1 MMQHNEV
8 NINITKHRIEVAEQD
23 LKSAKLLMNSN
34 DYRGA
39 NNRAYYTIFH
49 SISAVQALD
58 GKSYKKHKD
67 AIANFNRDYIHTGI
81 FDKLYGRQISEAEI
95 IRHESDYDDFFIVNK
110 EDTKKLISLSEQL
123 LSDIKEYLLKQN
135 VQV

>member
-123 LSDIKEYLLKQN
+123 LSGIKEYLLKQN

>member
-95 IRHESDYDDFFIVNK
+95 IRQESDYDDFFIVNK